1 MRFLLKMIA
10 LLILSILPTV
20 SKAQFANGDSINPCH
35 VKVSASTYGFARLA
49 SLDTYLSGYEHFGG
63 SYFYNHENFRDARAG
78 KHMWKYQTL
87 FSVKAGF
94 TELYNIYDSKQYVL
108 MLNRSWSGFYKLH
121 TDGNMDFYGGA
132 QMQLTGGAI
141 YAPANSNNP
150 VAAKLHTSLAA
161 TGMAIYHID
170 GQAFRIQLDV
180 PLIGAAFSPGFGQS
194 YYEIFGLGNYS
205 NIIHLTHPGNAP
217 SWRFMVTYDCELGKK
232 RNTTLRI
239 SFINEALQ
247 SDINDIRTSIRDISL
262 SVGFVKTLYKIKGN
276 SPLKPYN
283 PFQ

>member
-10 LLILSILPTV
+10 LLILSAVSTV

-35 VKVSASTYGFARLA
+35 IKVSASTYGITKLV
-49 SLDTYLSGYEHFGG
+49 SLDTYLSSYEHFGG
-63 SYFYNHENFRDARAG
+63 GYFYNHENFRDARTG
-78 KHMWKYQTL
+78 EFMWKYQTL
-87 FSVKAGF
+87 FSGMAGF
-94 TELYNIYDSKQYVL
+94 TELYDSQQYIL
-108 MLNRSWSGFYKLH
+108 MLNRSWSGFHKFH
-121 TDGNMDFYGGA
+121 TDGKIDFYGGA
-132 QMQLTGGAI
+132 QIQLAGGAI

-150 VAAKLHTSLAA
+150 VAAKLQTSLAA

-170 GQAFRIQLDV
+170 GKAFRIQLDL

-217 SWRFMVTYDCELGKK
+217 SWRLIVTYDCELGKK

-247 SDINDIRTSIRDISL
+247 SDINDIRTSINSGSL

-283 PFQ
+283 PFR